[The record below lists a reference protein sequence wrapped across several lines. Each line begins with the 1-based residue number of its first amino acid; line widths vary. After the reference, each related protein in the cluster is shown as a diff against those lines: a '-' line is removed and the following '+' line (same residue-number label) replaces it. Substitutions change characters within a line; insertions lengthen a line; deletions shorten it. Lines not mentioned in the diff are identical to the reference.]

1 MDRNLKT
8 KSCDTSGGPSPKR
21 RKLGVGMKRQVN
33 TSPDAEPPRKK
44 VRLLD
49 NFNND
54 DDDEDNDILVID
66 IDIETIIELEN
77 LLHSLNI

>member
-8 KSCDTSGGPSPKR
+8 KSCDTSGGLSPKR

-33 TSPDAEPPRKK
+33 TNPDAESPRKK

-49 NFNND
+49 NFYD
-54 DDDEDNDILVID
+54 DDDILIINID
-66 IDIETIIELEN
+66 IQTIIELEN
-77 LLHSLNI
+77 MLHSLNI